1 MPRLLLIKYICH
13 SVFGIYSII
22 IQYEKFMTPVPA
34 YGEHDST
41 TYNLSAGR
49 LTKHQALYVVLA

>member
-34 YGEHDST
+34 YGELQYHIQPVSW
-41 TYNLSAGR
+41 
-49 LTKHQALYVVLA
+49 